1 MKYRKH
7 AVLTLCAAVLT
18 GCAGAQAQ
26 TSDKTVTE
34 QTAAAVRLPFDVTPD
49 QEDYDETYNDASSV
63 MITLEN
69 DQAQISGSGA
79 SFADG
84 TLTVT
89 MPGTYVLSGT
99 MNGSLHVNSESKG
112 TVHLILNNA
121 EITSSNGAAI
131 HIEEADKTIITA
143 YAGTENTV
151 TDSET
156 YTEED
161 DASAA
166 VYSKDDLI
174 INGSGKLT
182 VTGNYK
188 NGVHSKDD
196 LYILSTNL
204 NVTSVNDAIKGKD
217 VLYLSGSEVTVSAEG
232 DGLCASNDSDPESG
246 NILIDSGKITVTSA
260 DDGIQAITYLAVT
273 GGEINV
279 TAGGGAGE
287 AAGQPGGFD
296 PFGGNMQ
303 GQDPFNGER
312 PEMPDDFNGE
322 MPEMPEGGFDGQM
335 PEDFNG
341 EMPQEGFDGQRPDG
355 MQGGFRPQDGMNGG
369 MPEMP
374 EGGFN
379 GERPEMPENGFDGKL
394 PEDFD
399 GEMPEMPEGFT
410 PDQMTPQEN
419 TQSSDTSE
427 ENNAKGLKAD
437 QDIYI
442 LGGTV
447 TVDSADDAFNAN
459 GNLTMTD
466 GTLDIKTGDDALHA
480 DYKLLIQGGTINIA
494 QCKEGLEAF
503 ELIIEDGKIDLTA
516 SDDGINASDPNATST
531 SMQADSSSLV
541 ISGGEITLNTS
552 GDGIDTNGS
561 GVISGGTVTVY
572 GPVMGAESAL
582 DHNGSFVIN
591 GGTVL
596 AGGAA
601 GMVELPEDSSESMI
615 LSIGTSSGKIE
626 IKDASGN
633 VIGTYSSDKSYSHLI
648 FSSEDLKKGETY
660 SVYEDGELLE
670 EVTLENTVTNI
681 NFNGAQMGGNPM
693 NGGMQPQ
700 NGQGRP

>member
-7 AVLTLCAAVLT
+7 AVLTLCAAILT

-161 DASAA
+161 GASAA

-322 MPEMPEGGFDGQM
+322 MPEMPEGGFDGQ
-335 PEDFNG
+335 
-341 EMPQEGFDGQRPDG
+341 
-355 MQGGFRPQDGMNGG
+355 
-369 MPEMP
+369 
-374 EGGFN
+374 
-379 GERPEMPENGFDGKL
+379 L

-459 GNLTMTD
+459 GNLTVTD

-626 IKDASGN
+626 IKDASGY

-693 NGGMQPQ
+693 NGGMRPQ